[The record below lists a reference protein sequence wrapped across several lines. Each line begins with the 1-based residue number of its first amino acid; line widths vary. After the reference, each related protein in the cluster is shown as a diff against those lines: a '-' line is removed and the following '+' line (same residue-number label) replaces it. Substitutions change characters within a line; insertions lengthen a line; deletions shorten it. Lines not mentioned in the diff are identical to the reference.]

1 MASALPSPPEETPID
16 GRHPETPSSLPLS
29 PARQALV
36 DDIIALYCCH
46 PTRDRI
52 LRYTPD
58 CVYDDQFVR
67 ADDRYK
73 VAERWFAQPQL
84 FESST
89 NEGYQVVRSDSKV
102 IQFIIQQVRL
112 LPSRLVHFI
121 TQTNAAR

>member
-1 MASALPSPPEETPID
+1 MAATKRLHLPFPSL
-16 GRHPETPSSLPLS
+16 RHAKPLS
-29 PARQALV
+29 TN
-36 DDIIALYCCH
+36 IISLYCCH
-46 PTRDRI
+46 PTSDRI

-73 VAERWFAQPQL
+73 VAEQWFALPQL

-102 IQFIIQQVRL
+102 IRFIIQRTWTFRMVTHEAML
-112 LPSRLVHFI
+112 KSRV
-121 TQTNAAR
+121 TYANN